1 MKKLKFLSMFL
12 MIAILLSIVPLPAAA
27 LDDPMP
33 ESDRVVLLDVN
44 TGNVIYSKNP
54 DEQAAPASLTKIMT
68 VLLAVEAIERGEC
81 SLGDAVTATE
91 NCTYDLIEDG
101 STANIVPGET
111 MSLENLMYCA
121 LVVSANEACNI
132 IAEYVAGSISAFI
145 DRMNTRASELG
156 CTGTHFANT
165 HGLPADGHYTT
176 ASDLSKI
183 ALEAVSHEK
192 FMEICNT
199 AEITIDATNTSEA
212 RHLTNTNGLISK
224 DSEAYPGY
232 YYEYAKGIKTGH
244 TDAAGYCL
252 ISTAEKN
259 GMNFLCVVMGGKASP
274 TTEGTNYGNFSDT
287 INLYNW
293 AFDNYS
299 YRDILKMTDL
309 VKDVPVVMGSEADY
323 VSVHPQDSVR
333 ALLPNDDD
341 LQSFV
346 QRITI
351 YNEEAGEDLVAP
363 VEAGEVLGEISIER
377 DGVVYGSSP
386 LIASTSIGLSYSQF
400 ISARVKEA
408 LSTPIVLIVAVILCG
423 LLLVYLFL
431 VLRYRLSRRKFLKE
445 QKLRKKE
452 AERARRNR
460 DIAAGR
466 SVSQPQAVA
475 ARNTPKRRDPVP
487 PPLLR
492 DEPPEE
498 KTSEEQAERDY
509 FNEFFGN
516 K

>member
-1 MKKLKFLSMFL
+1 MFL
-12 MIAILLSIVPLPAAA
+12 MIVLLLSIVPPPAAA
-27 LDDPMP
+27 LEDPAP
-33 ESDRVVLLDVN
+33 EADRVVLLDAK
-44 TGNVIYSKNP
+44 TGNEIYSKNP
-54 DEQAAPASLTKIMT
+54 GDQAAPASLTKIMT
-68 VLLAVEAIERGEC
+68 VLLAVEAVERGEC

-101 STANIVPGET
+101 STANIKPGET

-132 IAEYVAGSISAFI
+132 IGEYVAGSVSAFV

-156 CTGTHFANT
+156 CTGTHFANA
-165 HGLPADGHYTT
+165 HGLPADGHYST
-176 ASDLSKI
+176 ASDMSKI
-183 ALEAVSHEK
+183 ALEAISHEK

-199 AEITIDATNTSEA
+199 AEITIDATNASEA

-224 DSEAYPGY
+224 NSEIYPGY

-259 GMNFLCVVMGGKASP
+259 GMNFLCVVMGGKATP
-274 TTEGTNYGNFSDT
+274 TTEGTNYGNFSDS

-351 YNEEAGEDLVAP
+351 YSEESGEDLVAP
-363 VEAGEVLGEISIER
+363 VEAGDVLGEISIER

-386 LIASTSIGLSYSQF
+386 LIASTSVGLSYSQF

-408 LSTPIVLIVAVILCG
+408 LSTPIVLIVTVILG
-423 LLLVYLFL
+423 VLLLIYLFL
-431 VLRYRLSRRKFLKE
+431 VIRYRLSRRKFLKE
-445 QKLRKKE
+445 QKMRMKE

-466 SVSQPQAVA
+466 SVPAPQAVA
-475 ARNTPKRRDPVP
+475 ARSAPKRREP
-487 PPLLR
+487 PPPPPVIQ

-498 KTSEEQAERDY
+498 VSEEQAERDY
-509 FNEFFGN
+509 FKEFFGE